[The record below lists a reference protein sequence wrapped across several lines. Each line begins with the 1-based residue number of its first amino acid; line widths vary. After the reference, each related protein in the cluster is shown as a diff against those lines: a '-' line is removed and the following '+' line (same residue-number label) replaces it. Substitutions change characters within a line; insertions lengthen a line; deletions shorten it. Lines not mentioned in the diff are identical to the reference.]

1 MPHRTIQPAKAYS
14 KHYHLGLGFHGFH
27 RINYLEWG
35 DATAFNHMETLF
47 CVHGLTRN
55 ARDFDFLAN
64 KMCTQYRIVCPD
76 VVGRGDSDHIPEDG
90 YNYLQYNADM
100 NALIARL
107 GVTEINWLGTSMGGI
122 IGMVLASVAQS
133 PIKRLIV
140 NDIGPEVSREAQ
152 MAIGE
157 YIGRSDDFVSVAA
170 VANHLRRIYSEFAP
184 MTDADWEH
192 MAHYSSRRTKQ
203 GTFRLKVDNRV
214 GEAFR
219 DAISYF
225 NVDMWDTWERISCP
239 VLVLR
244 GKESSFL
251 SEETAERMLACGPET
266 TLVEFDDTGHTPT
279 LRNDEQVSVISDW
292 LAEN

>member
-1 MPHRTIQPAKAYS
+1 MPHRRTQPAKAYS

-35 DATAFNHMETLF
+35 DAKQFKHLETLF

-55 ARDFDFLAN
+55 ARDFDYLAERL
-64 KMCTQYRIVCPD
+64 CTQYRIVCPD
-76 VVGRGDSDHIPEDG
+76 VVGRGDSDHVPEDG
-90 YNYLQYNADM
+90 YNYLQYNSDM
-100 NALIARL
+100 NALISRL
-107 GVTEINWLGTSMGGI
+107 GVTEVNWIGTSMGGI

-133 PIKRLIV
+133 PIKRLVV

-152 MAIGE
+152 MSIAE
-157 YIGRSDDFVSVAA
+157 YIGRSDDFASIDA
-170 VANHLRRIYSEFAP
+170 VADHLRNIYREFAP
-184 MTDADWEH
+184 MSDEDWQH

-203 GTFRLKVDNRV
+203 GVYRLKVDNRV

-219 DAISYF
+219 DSISYF
-225 NVDMWDTWERISCP
+225 NVDMWDTWERITCP

-251 SEETAERMLACGPET
+251 SEQTAERMLSCGPET
-266 TLVEFDDTGHTPT
+266 TLIEFDNTGHTPT
-279 LRNDEQVSVISDW
+279 LRNDEQVNVIADW
-292 LAEN
+292 LNDA

>member
-1 MPHRTIQPAKAYS
+1 
-14 KHYHLGLGFHGFH
+14 
-27 RINYLEWG
+27 
-35 DATAFNHMETLF
+35 
-47 CVHGLTRN
+47 
-55 ARDFDFLAN
+55 
-64 KMCTQYRIVCPD
+64 
-76 VVGRGDSDHIPEDG
+76 
-90 YNYLQYNADM
+90 
-100 NALIARL
+100 
-107 GVTEINWLGTSMGGI
+107 
-122 IGMVLASVAQS
+122 
-133 PIKRLIV
+133 
-140 NDIGPEVSREAQ
+140 